1 MWDTIIIGAGSA
13 GCALAARLSADPSRR
28 VLLLEAGP
36 SDRRLMLRIPS
47 GNFSIFGDERYDWCF
62 ETQPEP
68 HLHDRRLSWP
78 RGKVL
83 GGSSAINGLI
93 AIRGHRDDYDG
104 WSELGCTGW
113 SWKEVL
119 PYFLRLEDFE
129 PGASALHN
137 VGGPLPFSNARGRHF
152 LCDAYARAAEEK
164 LGVRP
169 INDFNGPEQDGA
181 GYYHVNV
188 SRGIIPIRVSAAS
201 AYLRGA
207 RRRKNLRIITGA
219 LVHRITVDGW
229 RANGVVYEVDGEVRH
244 AAARRQIVIASGAIG
259 SPHLLQLSGIG
270 DPSHLRALGIDVV
283 HPLPSVG
290 HNLQDH
296 LQTVVVYR
304 VNVKTINDQVRTI
317 WRQVLTVFEGMIM
330 RTGAYYGVTNFG
342 IMVRT
347 DPRATRPDAQFHIHP
362 ASGASLKTPDRF
374 SGLSVSACQLR
385 PESRGKI
392 LATSRDPHIPPAIF
406 ANYLDSETDRRA
418 VVATLQISRLLATS
432 PHVSQYI
439 LEERRPGPQIETDDE
454 LLDYAR
460 RTGET
465 TFHPVG
471 TCRMGGEEA
480 SVVDTRLRV
489 RGVEGLYVADASIMP
504 TLISGNTHVPS
515 VMIGEKAAD
524 LITEDERSQRATT
537 LRSVPS
543 EAMQGSLATAA
554 RTAEL

>member
-1 MWDTIIIGAGSA
+1 MWDTIVVGGGSA
-13 GCALAARLSADPSRR
+13 GCALANRLSADPGRR

-47 GNFSIFGDERYDWCF
+47 GNFRIIGDRRYDWCF

-68 HLHDRRLSWP
+68 HLCDRRIPWP

-113 SWKEVL
+113 SWNEVL

-129 PGASALHN
+129 PGESALHN
-137 VGGPLPFSNARGRHF
+137 VGGPLPLSTARGRHF
-152 LCDAYARAAEEK
+152 LCDAYARAAQEK
-164 LGVRP
+164 LGIAP
-169 INDFNGPEQDGA
+169 TNDFNGPDQDGA

-188 SRGIIPIRVSAAS
+188 SRGIVPVRVSAAG
-201 AYLRGA
+201 AYLRKA
-207 RRRKNLRIITGA
+207 RRRSNLRIITDA
-219 LVHRITVDGW
+219 LVHRVTFEGQ
-229 RANGVVYEVDGEVRH
+229 RATGVVFEVGGDVQH
-244 AAARRQIVIASGAIG
+244 ASARRQVVVYTGAIG
-259 SPHLLQLSGIG
+259 SPSLLQLSGIG
-270 DPSHLRALGIDVV
+270 DPAHIRALGLDVV
-283 HPLPSVG
+283 DPLPAVG

-296 LQTVVVYR
+296 LQTALVYR
-304 VNVKTINDQVRTI
+304 FNVKTVNDKVANV
-317 WRQVLTVFEGMIM
+317 WRQLLTVFEGMIM

-347 DPRATRPDAQFHIHP
+347 DSHLTRPDAQFHVHP
-362 ASGASLKTPDRF
+362 ASGNLKTPDRF

-392 LATSRDPHIPPAIF
+392 IANSRDPHVPPEIY
-406 ANYLDSETDRRA
+406 ANYLDSEVDRR
-418 VVATLQISRLLATS
+418 VTLATLRISRLLATS
-432 PHVSQYI
+432 PHVSRYI
-439 LEERRPGPQIETDDE
+439 VVERRPGPQLQTDDE

-471 TCRMGGEEA
+471 SCRMGSDEA
-480 SVVDTRLRV
+480 SVVDPRLRV
-489 RGVEGLYVADASIMP
+489 RGVQGLYVADASIMP
-504 TLISGNTHVPS
+504 TLISGSTRVPS

-524 LITEDERSQRATT
+524 MIIEDERNQRVTT
-537 LRSVPS
+537 LQTMTVEPTPLP
-543 EAMQGSLATAA
+543 LAAAA
-554 RTAEL
+554 RTAES

>member
-13 GCALAARLSADPSRR
+13 GCALANRLSADPSRQ

-47 GNFSIFGDERYDWCF
+47 GNFRIIGDKRYDWCF

-68 HLHDRRLSWP
+68 HLDNRRLPWP

-93 AIRGHRDDYDG
+93 AVRGHRDDYDG
-104 WSELGCTGW
+104 WSQLGCTGW
-113 SWKEVL
+113 SWNEVL

-129 PGASALHN
+129 PGASVLHN
-137 VGGPLPFSNARGRHF
+137 VGGPLPLSTARGRHF
-152 LCDAYARAAEEK
+152 LCDAYARAAQEK
-164 LGVRP
+164 LGVP
-169 INDFNGPEQDGA
+169 PTDDFNGPDQDGA

-188 SRGIIPIRVSAAS
+188 SRGIVPVRVSAAS
-201 AYLRGA
+201 AYLKTV
-207 RRRKNLRIITGA
+207 RRRSNLRIVTDA
-219 LVHRITVDGW
+219 LVHRITFDGQ
-229 RANGVVYEVDGEVRH
+229 RATGVVYEAGGDVQQ
-244 AAARRQIVIASGAIG
+244 ASARRQVIVSAGAIA

-270 DPSHLRALGIDVV
+270 DPANIRALGLDVV
-283 HPLPSVG
+283 DPLRAVG

-296 LQTVVVYR
+296 LQTASVYR
-304 VNVKTINDQVRTI
+304 VNVKTVNDKVRNV
-317 WRQVLTVFEGMIM
+317 WRQLLTVFEGMMM

-347 DPRATRPDAQFHIHP
+347 DPSLTRPDAQFHVHP
-362 ASGASLKTPDRF
+362 ASGSLKTPDRF

-385 PESRGKI
+385 PESRGTI
-392 LATSRDPHIPPAIF
+392 MATSRDPHVAPAIF
-406 ANYLDSETDRRA
+406 ANYFHSEVDRKVA
-418 VVATLQISRLLATS
+418 VATLRISRLLATS
-432 PHVSQYI
+432 PQVSRYI
-439 LEERRPGPQIETDDE
+439 VEERRPGPQLQTDDE

-460 RTGET
+460 RTAET

-471 TCRMGGEEA
+471 SCRMGSDEA
-480 SVVDTRLRV
+480 SVVDPRLRV
-489 RGVEGLYVADASIMP
+489 RGVQGLYVADASIMP

-524 LITEDERSQRATT
+524 MIIEDERNQRVTT
-537 LRSVPS
+537 LRTMTAEPTPP
-543 EAMQGSLATAA
+543 SLAAA
-554 RTAEL
+554 AHAGEP